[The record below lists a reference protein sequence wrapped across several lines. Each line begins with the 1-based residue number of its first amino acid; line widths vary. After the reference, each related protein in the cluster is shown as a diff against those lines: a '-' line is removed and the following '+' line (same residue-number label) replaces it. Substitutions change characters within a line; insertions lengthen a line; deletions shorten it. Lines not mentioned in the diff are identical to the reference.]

1 MKQWLESIL
10 VKNPEGEE
18 LKFECVI
25 KRSPRVRRLNLR
37 MVRSDRLTLTIPRW
51 ASLARAKSFLYGQE
65 NWLRRKSAEF
75 PEEQSL
81 SSHFTKGGK
90 LCLNEIPLSVEWR
103 SVPNASVRDNQLNMD
118 KVLFAIDPLQPME
131 SCLLESCIDLGKQFL
146 PSRIER
152 CIDQCGLIP
161 EKVRIGNQ
169 RSRWGSCSSKGTIS
183 LNWRILL
190 LPYAL
195 GEYVLFHEL
204 AHLREMNH
212 SKRYWSCL
220 EEMIPDARNLDR
232 ELSRMGQRLIR
243 LGHEY

>member
-37 MVRSDRLTLTIPRW
+37 MVRYDRLALTIPRW
-51 ASLARAKSFLYGQE
+51 VSLARAKSFLYGQE
-65 NWLRRKSAEF
+65 NWLRRTSSEF

-81 SSHFTKGGK
+81 ASHFTKGGK

-146 PSRIER
+146 PSRLER
-152 CIDQCGLIP
+152 CIEQCGLTP
-161 EKVRIGNQ
+161 EKVSVRNQ
-169 RSRWGSCSSKGTIS
+169 RSRWGSCSTKGTIS

-190 LPYAL
+190 LPFAL
-195 GEYVLFHEL
+195 GDYVLFHEL

-212 SKRYWSCL
+212 SKKYWSCL
-220 EEMIPDARNLDR
+220 EKIVPNARNLDR
-232 ELSRMGQRLIR
+232 ELSRMGRRLIR
-243 LGHEY
+243 LGHES

>member
-1 MKQWLESIL
+1 MDQWLESIL
-10 VKNPEGEE
+10 VKNSQGEE
-18 LKFECVI
+18 LKFECLI

-51 ASLARAKSFLYGQE
+51 VSLARAKSFLYGQE
-65 NWLRRKSAEF
+65 NWLRRTSAQF

-81 SSHFTKGGK
+81 SSHFIEGGR
-90 LCLNEIPLSVEWR
+90 LCLDEIPLIVEWR
-103 SVPNASVRDNQLNMD
+103 SVPNASIRDNQLNMD
-118 KVLFAIDPLQPME
+118 KVLFAIDPQQPME

-146 PSRIER
+146 PSRLKR
-152 CIDQCGLIP
+152 CIEQCGLTP
-161 EKVRIGNQ
+161 KKTRIGNQ
-169 RSRWGSCSSKGTIS
+169 RSCWGSCSSRGTIS

-220 EEMIPDARNLDR
+220 EKMIPDARSLDR
-232 ELSRMGQRLIR
+232 ELSRMGRRLIR
-243 LGHEY
+243 LGHNH

>member
-51 ASLARAKSFLYGQE
+51 ASSPGKILSLRAGKLVAKNIRRIPRRTIIIEPLYQG
-65 NWLRRKSAEF
+65 W
-75 PEEQSL
+75 
-81 SSHFTKGGK
+81 K

-146 PSRIER
+146 PSRLER

-161 EKVRIGNQ
+161 EKVRVGNQ

-232 ELSRMGQRLIR
+232 ELSRMGRRLIR